1 MQTPKDRFLLK
12 ALKLAKK
19 VKPLIGCKWYSTYS
33 QEQADILEDICFMN
47 EDLIDFL
54 LLDDGI
60 ATKND
65 YFNSIDVFLVLECKT
80 FEYKHPLKYKVGA
93 MSQVTKLIN
102 MHHDFLDLKT
112 KIGLDG

>member
-1 MQTPKDRFLLK
+1 MQTPKNRFLRK

-19 VKPLIGCKWYSTYS
+19 VKPLIGCKWFARYS

-54 LLDDGI
+54 LLDNGI

-80 FEYKHPLKYKVGA
+80 FDYNHPLKYKVGA

-102 MHHDFLDLKT
+102 LHHDFLDLKK

>member
-1 MQTPKDRFLLK
+1 
-12 ALKLAKK
+12 
-19 VKPLIGCKWYSTYS
+19 
-33 QEQADILEDICFMN
+33 MN

-65 YFNSIDVFLVLECKT
+65 YFKSIDVFLVLECKT
-80 FEYKHPLKYKVGA
+80 FDYKHPLKYKVGA